1 MGESEVDPGLPFLAG
16 VTIRGK
22 RMPKDD
28 AKDDDWVLFEA
39 EGAYADGMFRSAIGD
54 TEGCIRALEQAV
66 EIKPDYAPAVL
77 ALGSVEYQCERKDEG
92 RKLLFSLLS
101 MLDEASDG
109 VQVIDAA
116 DDFLIQCGEYADG
129 LELFRAAA
137 ARLPEV
143 GVFHQGVGCCAA
155 HLGRLEEAVA
165 ASRRA
170 LEIEPENQKFVN
182 DLGWCL
188 AESGALQEARAMLER
203 AVAMDSSDNLAREN
217 LRHCNETIAKRLR
230 GNHR

>member
-1 MGESEVDPGLPFLAG
+1 
-16 VTIRGK
+16 
-22 RMPKDD
+22 MPEDD
-28 AKDDDWVLFEA
+28 AKDDGWILFEA
-39 EGAYADGMFRSAIGD
+39 EGAYADSMVRSAIGD
-54 TEGCIRALEQAV
+54 IEGCIRALERAV

-77 ALGSVEYQCERKDEG
+77 ALGSVEYQRERKEEG

-101 MLDEASDG
+101 MLDDASDR
-109 VQVIDAA
+109 VQIIDTAG
-116 DDFLIQCGEYADG
+116 DFLIERGEYADG
-129 LELFRAAA
+129 LELFQAAA

-143 GVFHQGVGCCAA
+143 GVFHQGTGCCAA

-188 AESGALQEARAMLER
+188 AQSGALHEARAMLER
-203 AVAMDSSDNLAREN
+203 AVALDSSDDLAREN
-217 LRHCNETIAKRLR
+217 LRQCNETIARRPR
-230 GNHR
+230 GKDR